1 MRSCIFKWLQA
12 FLEGSPLA
20 FNLHLILPEISR
32 ESGDGFRFTRKRLAK
47 WIDMPRE
54 SLWTQFLLVL
64 LLLILGSPLASSAQQ
79 LCALQVSVRDKE
91 GNPVPE
97 VKIRVGLEGR
107 ELFSATSDTKGVAH
121 FPGIVAGSYEVAA
134 EKTGFFPTSQTL
146 ELIRLESAVELT
158 LSPKAVGSE
167 KVEVRADAP
176 GSEQQSTSSST
187 TLQRDEI
194 KSLPNRPATVAD
206 ALPLVPGVV
215 RSADGQIIIDGGAE
229 HKSAFVVNGTDVT
242 EPATGR
248 FGITIP
254 VDSVESLDVLKT
266 PFLGEYG
273 RFTAGVVSV
282 ETRRGGEKWHF
293 ELNDPFPEFR
303 IRSGHLSGLRNASP
317 RVNFGG
323 PILGNRLY
331 LAEGFEYRVD
341 KNPVR
346 TLDFPH
352 NESRTESVN
361 SFSQLDYIISSKHF
375 LTGTVQVAPQNTDFA
390 NLSYFSPQPVS
401 PRFRASEK
409 LFTLTD
415 HLFFGATL
423 LNSTLSIQRFRA
435 TIGAQG
441 DANMV
446 LTPTGNLGNYFHRE
460 SRQESRVEWLENASR
475 TLANGTG
482 VSDLKFGLSV
492 ARTNNSGQTINHGV
506 EIRDAQG
513 NLLKQIAFSHQGLL
527 DQSDTEVSIYAQDHW
542 MPEAG
547 LAFDFGAR
555 LEHQE
560 ATHTQRIA
568 PRAGMAWTPF
578 RGGSTILRGGF
589 GIYYGRVPLN
599 VFAFSRSPEQI
610 ITTYG
615 PGGVILD
622 GPRLF
627 QNLAESVS
635 GKRFP
640 LVDSGNAASNFAP
653 YSQTWNV
660 EIEQTMAKRLRLRAS
675 YLSNASDGVITLT
688 PRTGQGVDA
697 YVLGGR
703 GRSIYRQVEVTA
715 RVRWLK
721 DQEMVFSYVRSR
733 TRGNLNEYS
742 RYLGDFPSPII
753 PRDLFSQRPEDL
765 PNRVLTWGVFSLPWK
780 LRVYP
785 VVEYRSGSPYAVVD
799 VGRNYVG
806 VPYSDRYRYPNFFS
820 SDARISKDIPFRH
833 KYTLRFSVSGFN
845 LTNHFNP
852 LDVHANLSDPL
863 RGVFFGNHARRFRG
877 DFDVLF

>member
-1 MRSCIFKWLQA
+1 M
-12 FLEGSPLA
+12 
-20 FNLHLILPEISR
+20 
-32 ESGDGFRFTRKRLAK
+32 
-47 WIDMPRE
+47 DMPRE
-54 SLWTQFLLVL
+54 SLWTQFLITVL
-64 LLLILGSPLASSAQQ
+64 LLAMGVPLARPAQQ
-79 LCALQVSVRDKE
+79 PCILRVTVLDNE
-91 GNPVPE
+91 GNPIPE
-97 VKIRVGLEGR
+97 SKLSVQREGR
-107 ELFSATSDTKGVAH
+107 ELFNATSDAQGFARI
-121 FPGIVAGSYEVAA
+121 PGIPSGSYEIVA
-134 EKTGFFPTSQTL
+134 KKKGFFPTSQPI
-146 ELIRLESAVELT
+146 ELISLESAVELT
-158 LSPKAVGSE
+158 LSPKPVKSE

-176 GSEQQSTSSST
+176 GSEQQSASSST

-215 RSADGQIIIDGGAE
+215 RSADGQIIIDGGGE

-248 FGITIP
+248 FGMTVP

-282 ETRRGGEKWHF
+282 ETRRGPEKWHF

-303 IRSGHLSGLRNASP
+303 IRSGHLRGLRNASP
-317 RVNFGG
+317 RMNFGG

-346 TLDFPH
+346 TLYFPY
-352 NESRTESVN
+352 NESKTESFN
-361 SFSQLDYIISSKHF
+361 SFSQFDYIISSKHF

-401 PRFRASEK
+401 PSFRASEK

-415 HLFFGATL
+415 HLALGATL

-435 TIGAQG
+435 TVGAQG

-446 LTPTGNLGNYFHRE
+446 LTPTGDLGNYFHRE
-460 SRQESRVEWLENASR
+460 LRDESRVEWLENAGR
-475 TLANGTG
+475 TLTNGLG
-482 VSDLKFGLSV
+482 ISDLKFGLSA
-492 ARTNNSGQTINHGV
+492 ARTSTFGRTIDHPV

-513 NLLKQIAFSHQGLL
+513 RLLKRIAFSRQGLFEQT
-527 DQSDTEVSIYAQDHW
+527 DMEVSIYAQDHW
-542 MPEAG
+542 MPTPQ
-547 LAFDFGAR
+547 LAFDFGTR
-555 LEHQE
+555 LEYQA

-578 RGGSTILRGGF
+578 RAGSTILRGGF
-589 GIYYGRVPLN
+589 GIYYDRVPLN
-599 VFAFSRSPEQI
+599 VLAFSRSPEQI

-640 LVDSGNAASNFAP
+640 LVDSNNAASNFAP
-653 YSQTWNV
+653 YSKTWNLEV
-660 EIEQTMAKRLRLRAS
+660 EQAVAKTLRLRAS
-675 YLSNASDGVITLT
+675 YLSNVSDGVITLT
-688 PRTGQGVDA
+688 PRNGQRVDA

-703 GRSIYRQVEVTA
+703 GRSIYRQMEITA
-715 RVRWLK
+715 KVRWLK
-721 DQEMVFSYVRSR
+721 DQEIVFSYVRSR
-733 TRGNLNEYS
+733 TRGNLNEFS

-765 PNRVLTWGVFSLPWK
+765 PNRFLTWGVFSLPWK

-785 VVEYRSGSPYAVVD
+785 IVEYRTGSPYTVVD
-799 VGRNYVG
+799 AGRNYVG

-820 SDARISKDIPFRH
+820 ADTRISKDIPFRH

-863 RGVFFGNHARRFRG
+863 NGVFFGNYARRFRG

>member
-1 MRSCIFKWLQA
+1 MDRDAHKSSW
-12 FLEGSPLA
+12 
-20 FNLHLILPEISR
+20 R
-32 ESGDGFRFTRKRLAK
+32 R
-47 WIDMPRE
+47 
-54 SLWTQFLLVL
+54 L
-64 LLLILGSPLASSAQQ
+64 LLPLLLFLIGLPLASSAQQ
-79 LCALQVSVRDKE
+79 PCTL
-91 GNPVPE
+91 
-97 VKIRVGLEGR
+97 RVTVL
-107 ELFSATSDTKGVAH
+107 DTKGNPIPEARISVRLEGHELFRTTSDAQGLVH
-121 FPGIVAGSYEVAA
+121 ISGITSGRYDLVA
-134 EKTGFFPTSQTL
+134 EKTGFFSSSQPIN
-146 ELIRLESAVELT
+146 LIGAESAVELT
-158 LSPKAVGSE
+158 LSPRRVSSD

-176 GSEQQSTSSST
+176 GSERQSASSST

-215 RSADGQIIIDGGAE
+215 RSADGEITIDGGGE

-248 FGITIP
+248 FGITVP

-266 PFLGEYG
+266 PFLAEYG

-282 ETRRGGEKWHF
+282 ETRRGPEKWHF
-293 ELNDPFPEFR
+293 ELNDPLPEFR
-303 IRSGHLSGLRNASP
+303 IRSGHLSGLRDASP

-323 PILGNRLY
+323 PILRNRLY
-331 LAEGFEYRVD
+331 FAEGFEYRVD
-341 KNPVR
+341 KVPVR
-346 TLDFPH
+346 TLYFPH
-352 NESRTESVN
+352 NESKTESVN
-361 SFSQLDYIISSKHF
+361 SFSQLDYIISAKHF

-401 PRFRASEK
+401 PSFRASEK

-415 HLFFGATL
+415 HLALGAAL
-423 LNSTLSIQRFRA
+423 LNTTLSIQRFRA
-435 TIGAQG
+435 TVGAQG

-446 LTPTGNLGNYFHRE
+446 LSPTGNLGNYFHRE
-460 SRQESRVEWLENASR
+460 SRQESRVEWLENAARPLTNS
-475 TLANGTG
+475 TG

-492 ARTNNSGQTINHGV
+492 ARTSSFGRTIDRPV

-513 NLLKQIAFSHQGLL
+513 HLLKQIGFSGPGLF
-527 DQSDTEVSIYAQDHW
+527 DQTDMEVSLYAQDHW
-542 MPEAG
+542 MPMPR
-547 LAFDFGAR
+547 LAIDFGTR
-555 LEHQE
+555 LEYQA

-578 RGGSTILRGGF
+578 HRGTTVLRGGF
-589 GIYYGRVPLN
+589 GIYYDHVPLN
-599 VFAFSRSPEQI
+599 VFAFSRNPEQI

-615 PGGVILD
+615 PGGVIVD

-627 QNLAESVS
+627 QNLAESVPP
-635 GKRFP
+635 KRFP
-640 LVDSGNAASNFAP
+640 LIDSNNAASNFAP
-653 YSQTWNV
+653 YSKTWNV
-660 EIEQTMAKRLRLRAS
+660 EVEQTVARRLRLRAS
-675 YLSNASDGVITLT
+675 YLSSVSDGVITLT

-697 YVLGGR
+697 YALGGR
-703 GRSIYRQVEVTA
+703 GKSIYRQVEVTA

-721 DQEMVFSYVRSR
+721 DQEIVFSYVRSR
-733 TRGNLNEYS
+733 THGNLNEFS
-742 RYLGDFPSPII
+742 RYLGNFPSPII

-765 PNRVLTWGVFSLPWK
+765 PNRFLAWGSFSLPWR

-785 VVEYRSGSPYAVVD
+785 IVEYRTGSPYAVVD
-799 VGRNYVG
+799 AARNYVG

-820 SDARISKDIPFRH
+820 ADARISKDIPFRH

-863 RGVFFGNHARRFRG
+863 NGVFFGNYVRRFRG

>member
-1 MRSCIFKWLQA
+1 
-12 FLEGSPLA
+12 
-20 FNLHLILPEISR
+20 
-32 ESGDGFRFTRKRLAK
+32 
-47 WIDMPRE
+47 MPRE
-54 SLWTQFLLVL
+54 SLWTRLFLPL
-64 LLLILGSPLASSAQQ
+64 LLLVMGFPLASSAQQ
-79 LCALQVSVRDKE
+79 LCTLQVTVLDNERNPIPEAKISVW
-91 GNPVPE
+91 
-97 VKIRVGLEGR
+97 LEGR
-107 ELFSATSDTKGVAH
+107 ELFSATSDTKGLAH
-121 FPGIVAGSYEVAA
+121 IPGITSGSYEVVA
-134 EKTGFFPTSQTL
+134 EKAAFSPASLPIDLTT
-146 ELIRLESAVELT
+146 LESAVELT
-158 LSPKAVGSE
+158 LSPKFVGFE
-167 KVEVRADAP
+167 KIEVRADAP
-176 GSEQQSTSSST
+176 GSEKQSASSST

-215 RSADGQIIIDGGAE
+215 RSADGQIIIDGGGE
-229 HKSAFVVNGTDVT
+229 HKSAFVVNGMDVT

-248 FGITIP
+248 FGITVP

-266 PFLGEYG
+266 PFLAEYG

-282 ETRRGGEKWHF
+282 ETRRGTGKWHF

-303 IRSGHLSGLRNASP
+303 IRSGRLRGLRNASP

-331 LAEGFEYRVD
+331 FAEGFEYRVD

-346 TLDFPH
+346 TLFFPY
-352 NESRTESVN
+352 NESKTESVN

-375 LTGTVQVAPQNTDFA
+375 LTGTIQVAPQNTDFA

-401 PRFRASEK
+401 PSFRASEK
-409 LFTLTD
+409 LFALTD
-415 HLFFGATL
+415 HLALGVTL

-435 TIGAQG
+435 TVGARG

-446 LTPTGNLGNYFHRE
+446 LTPVGDLGNYFHRE

-475 TLANGTG
+475 TLTNGTG

-492 ARTNNSGQTINHGV
+492 ASTRSFGQTVEHPV

-513 NLLKQIAFSHQGLL
+513 RLLKHILFSGPGLF
-527 DQSDTEVSIYAQDHW
+527 DQTDTEISIYAQDHW
-542 MPEAG
+542 MLTPR
-547 LAFDFGAR
+547 LAFDFGTR
-555 LEHQE
+555 LEYQA
-560 ATHTQRIA
+560 ATHTQGIA
-568 PRAGMAWTPF
+568 PRAGVAWTPF
-578 RGGSTILRGGF
+578 RGGSTVLRGGF
-589 GIYYGRVPLN
+589 GIYYDRVPLN

-615 PGGVILD
+615 PGGVIVD
-622 GPRLF
+622 GPRPF
-627 QNLAESVS
+627 QNLAESVPQ
-635 GKRFP
+635 KRFP
-640 LVDSGNAASNFAP
+640 LIDSNTAAANFAP
-653 YSQTWNV
+653 YSKTWDV
-660 EIEQTMAKRLRLRAS
+660 EIEQTVARRLRLRAS
-675 YLSNASDGVITLT
+675 YLSSVSDGVITLT

-697 YVLGGR
+697 YALGGR
-703 GRSIYRQVEVTA
+703 GKSIYRQVEVTA

-721 DQEMVFSYVRSR
+721 EQEMVFSYVRSR
-733 TRGNLNEYS
+733 TRGNLNEFS

-753 PRDLFSQRPEDL
+753 LQDLFSQRPEDI
-765 PNRVLTWGVFSLPWK
+765 PNRLLAWGVFSLPWK

-785 VVEYRSGSPYAVVD
+785 IVEYRTGSPYAVVD
-799 VGRNYVG
+799 EARNYVG
-806 VPYSDRYRYPNFFS
+806 VPYSERYRYPNFFS
-820 SDARISKDIPFRH
+820 ADARVSKDIPFRH

-863 RGVFFGNHARRFRG
+863 SGVFFGNYVRRFRG

>member
-1 MRSCIFKWLQA
+1 MEQDLRS
-12 FLEGSPLA
+12 
-20 FNLHLILPEISR
+20 
-32 ESGDGFRFTRKRLAK
+32 RLAK

-54 SLWTQFLLVL
+54 SLWSQFLITILFLAMGLPLV
-64 LLLILGSPLASSAQQ
+64 SSAQQ
-79 LCALQVSVRDKE
+79 PCILRLTVLDNEGTPIPESKLSVQR
-91 GNPVPE
+91 
-97 VKIRVGLEGR
+97 EGR
-107 ELFSATSDTKGVAH
+107 ELFNATSDAQGLASIL
-121 FPGIVAGSYEVAA
+121 GIPSGSYEIVV
-134 EKTGFFPTSQTL
+134 EKTGFFPASQPIK
-146 ELIRLESAVELT
+146 LIGLESAIQLT
-158 LSPKAVGSE
+158 LSPKPAGSE

-176 GSEQQSTSSST
+176 GSEQHSASSST
-187 TLQRDEI
+187 ILQHDEI

-215 RSADGQIIIDGGAE
+215 RSADGQIIIDGGGE

-248 FGITIP
+248 FGMTVP

-282 ETRRGGEKWHF
+282 ETRRGADKWRF

-346 TLDFPH
+346 TLYFPY
-352 NESRTESVN
+352 NESKTESFN
-361 SFSQLDYIISSKHF
+361 SFSQLDYVISSKHF

-401 PRFRASEK
+401 PSFRASEM

-415 HLFFGATL
+415 HFAFGATL
-423 LNSTLSIQRFRA
+423 LNSTLSIQRFRTA
-435 TIGAQG
+435 VGAQG
-441 DANMV
+441 NANMV
-446 LTPTGNLGNYFHRE
+446 LTPTGDLGNYFRRE
-460 SRQESRVEWLENASR
+460 SRNESRVEWLENAGR
-475 TLANGTG
+475 TLTNGLG
-482 VSDLKFGLSV
+482 VSDLKFGLSA
-492 ARTNNSGQTINHGV
+492 ARTGSFGRTIERPV

-513 NLLKQIAFSHQGLL
+513 RLLKRIAFSGQGLF
-527 DQSDTEVSIYAQDHW
+527 DQSDTEVSIYAQNHW
-542 MPEAG
+542 MPTPG
-547 LAFDFGAR
+547 LAFDLGAR
-555 LEHQE
+555 LEYQA

-568 PRAGMAWTPF
+568 PRAGIAWTPF
-578 RGGSTILRGGF
+578 RSGSTILRGGF
-589 GIYYGRVPLN
+589 GIYYDRVPLN

-627 QNLAESVS
+627 RNLVESVS

-640 LVDSGNAASNFAP
+640 LVDSNNAASNFAP
-653 YSQTWNV
+653 YGKTWDV
-660 EIEQTMAKRLRLRAS
+660 EVEQTVARRLRLRAS
-675 YLSNASDGVITLT
+675 YLSNVSDGVITLT
-688 PRTGQGVDA
+688 PRNGQVDA
-697 YVLGGR
+697 YVLGAR
-703 GRSIYRQVEVTA
+703 GRSIYHQVEVTA
-715 RVRWLK
+715 KVRWLK

-733 TRGNLNEYS
+733 TRGNLNEFS

-765 PNRVLTWGVFSLPWK
+765 PNRFLTWGVFSLPWK

-785 VVEYRSGSPYAVVD
+785 IVEYRTGSPYAVVD
-799 VGRNYVG
+799 AGRNYVG
-806 VPYSDRYRYPNFFS
+806 VPYRDRYRYPNFFS
-820 SDARISKDIPFRH
+820 ADARISKDIPFRH

-863 RGVFFGNHARRFRG
+863 NGVFFGNYVRRFRG

>member
-1 MRSCIFKWLQA
+1 M
-12 FLEGSPLA
+12 
-20 FNLHLILPEISR
+20 
-32 ESGDGFRFTRKRLAK
+32 
-47 WIDMPRE
+47 DMPRE
-54 SLWTQFLLVL
+54 SLWNQFLMAIL
-64 LLLILGSPLASSAQQ
+64 LLVMGFPLASSAQQ
-79 LCALQVSVRDKE
+79 LCTLQVSVLDKE

-97 VKIRVGLEGR
+97 VKISFRLEGR
-107 ELFSATSDTKGVAH
+107 ELFSATSDTKGVAQ
-121 FPGIVAGSYEVAA
+121 FPGITSGSYEVAV
-134 EKTGFFPTSQTL
+134 EKTGFFPASQAI
-146 ELIRLESAVELT
+146 ELISLESAVEFT
-158 LSPKAVGSE
+158 LSPNPAGSD

-187 TLQRDEI
+187 TLRRDEI

-215 RSADGQIIIDGGAE
+215 RSADGQIIIDGEGE

-248 FGITIP
+248 FGMTVP

-346 TLDFPH
+346 TLYFPH
-352 NESRTESVN
+352 NESKTESFN

-375 LTGTVQVAPQNTDFA
+375 LTGTVQAAPQNTDFA
-390 NLSYFSPQPVS
+390 NLGYFNPQPVS
-401 PRFRASEK
+401 PTFRASEK

-415 HLFFGATL
+415 HLALGATL
-423 LNSTLSIQRFRA
+423 VNSTLSIQRFRA
-435 TIGAQG
+435 AVGAQG

-446 LTPTGNLGNYFHRE
+446 LTPTGELGNYFHRE
-460 SRQESRVEWLENASR
+460 SRQESRVEWLENAGKAL
-475 TLANGTG
+475 TNGIG

-492 ARTNNSGQTINHGV
+492 AHTNNSGQTINHPV

-513 NLLKQIAFSHQGLL
+513 NLLRQIAFSRQGPF
-527 DQSDTEVSIYAQDHW
+527 DQSDTEVSIYAQNHW
-542 MPEAG
+542 MPTPG

-555 LEHQE
+555 LEHQA

-578 RGGSTILRGGF
+578 RGGATILRGGF
-589 GIYYGRVPLN
+589 GIYYDRVPLN
-599 VFAFSRSPEQI
+599 IFAFSRSPEQI

-615 PGGVILD
+615 PGAVILD

-627 QNLAESVS
+627 QNLAETVS

-640 LVDSGNAASNFAP
+640 LVDSNNAASNFAP
-653 YSQTWNV
+653 YSKTWNLEV
-660 EIEQTMAKRLRLRAS
+660 EQTVAKRLRLRAS
-675 YLSNASDGVITLT
+675 YLGNVSDGVITLT
-688 PRTGQGVDA
+688 PRNGQGVDA

-703 GRSIYRQVEVTA
+703 GRSNYRQVEVTA
-715 RVRWLK
+715 KVRWLK

-733 TRGNLNEYS
+733 TRGNLNEFS
-742 RYLGDFPSPII
+742 WYLGDFPSPII

-765 PNRVLTWGVFSLPWK
+765 PNRFLTWGVFSLPWK

-785 VVEYRSGSPYAVVD
+785 IVEYRTGLPYAVVD
-799 VGRNYVG
+799 AGRNYVG
-806 VPYSDRYRYPNFFS
+806 VPYSDRYRYPNFLS
-820 SDARISKDIPFRH
+820 TDARISRDIPFRH

-863 RGVFFGNHARRFRG
+863 NGVFFGNYARRFRG

>member
-1 MRSCIFKWLQA
+1 MR
-12 FLEGSPLA
+12 
-20 FNLHLILPEISR
+20 
-32 ESGDGFRFTRKRLAK
+32 
-47 WIDMPRE
+47 RE

-64 LLLILGSPLASSAQQ
+64 LLLVMGSPLSRSAQQ
-79 LCALQVSVRDKE
+79 LCTLQVNILDKE

-97 VKIRVGLEGR
+97 VKISVRLEGR
-107 ELFSATSDTKGVAH
+107 ELFSATSDTKGVAR
-121 FPGIVAGSYEVAA
+121 FPGIASGSYEVAA
-134 EKTGFFPTSQTL
+134 EKTGFFPASQPI

-158 LSPKAVGSE
+158 LSPKPVGSE
-167 KVEVRADAP
+167 KVEVRANAP
-176 GSEQQSTSSST
+176 GSEQQSASSST
-187 TLQRDEI
+187 TLQHDEI
-194 KSLPNRPATVAD
+194 TSLPNRPATVAD
-206 ALPLVPGVV
+206 VLPLVPGVV
-215 RSADGQIIIDGGAE
+215 RSADGQIIIDGGGE

-248 FGITIP
+248 FGITVP
-254 VDSVESLDVLKT
+254 VDSVESLNVLKT

-282 ETRRGGEKWHF
+282 ETRRGGETWHF

-323 PILGNRLY
+323 PILANRLY

-346 TLDFPH
+346 TLYFPH
-352 NESRTESVN
+352 NESKTESVN
-361 SFSQLDYIISSKHF
+361 SFSQLDYILSSKHF

-401 PRFRASEK
+401 PSFRASEK

-441 DANMV
+441 DHNMV
-446 LTPTGNLGNYFHRE
+446 LTPTGDLGNYFHRE
-460 SRQESRVEWLENASR
+460 SRQESRVEWLENAGK
-475 TLANGTG
+475 TLTNGIG
-482 VSDLKFGLSV
+482 VSDLKVGLSV
-492 ARTNNSGQTINHGV
+492 ARTSNSGQTIDHAV
-506 EIRDAQG
+506 EVRDAQG
-513 NLLKQIAFSHQGLL
+513 SLLRQIAFSRQGPF
-527 DQSDTEVSIYAQDHW
+527 DQSDMEVSIYAQDHW
-542 MPEAG
+542 MPTSG

-555 LEHQE
+555 LERQA

-568 PRAGMAWTPF
+568 PRAGVAWTPF
-578 RGGSTILRGGF
+578 RGSSTILRGGF
-589 GIYYGRVPLN
+589 GIYYDRVPLN
-599 VFAFSRSPEQI
+599 VFAFSRSPEQV

-622 GPRLF
+622 GPRLY

-635 GKRFP
+635 GERFP

-653 YSQTWNV
+653 YSKTWNV
-660 EIEQTMAKRLRLRAS
+660 EVEQTVAKRLRLRAS
-675 YLSNASDGVITLT
+675 YLSNVSDGIITLT
-688 PRTGQGVDA
+688 PRTGPGVDA

-715 RVRWLK
+715 SVRWLK

-733 TRGNLNEYS
+733 THGNLNEFS
-742 RYLGDFPSPII
+742 RYVGDFPSPII
-753 PRDLFSQRPEDL
+753 PRDVFSQRPEDL
-765 PNRVLTWGVFSLPWK
+765 PNRFLTWGVFSLPWK

-785 VVEYRSGSPYAVVD
+785 ILEYRTGSPYATVD
-799 VGRNYVG
+799 AARNYVG

-820 SDARISKDIPFRH
+820 ADARISKDIPFRR

-845 LTNHFNP
+845 LTNHFNA

-863 RGVFFGNHARRFRG
+863 HGVFFGNYARRFRG

>member
-1 MRSCIFKWLQA
+1 MRPCVFKWLET
-12 FLEGSPLA
+12 FFEGRPLA
-20 FNLHLILPEISR
+20 FNLHLVLPEMSC
-32 ESGDGFRFTRKRLAK
+32 ESHDGAKFTTQASEWINVRRK
-47 WIDMPRE
+47 I
-54 SLWTQFLLVL
+54 LWTQCLLAL
-64 LLLILGSPLASSAQQ
+64 LLLVMGFPLARSAQK
-79 LCALQVSVRDKE
+79 LCTLQVNILDKE

-97 VKIRVGLEGR
+97 VKISVRLEGR
-107 ELFSATSDTKGVAH
+107 ELFSATSDAKGMAH
-121 FPGIVAGSYEVAA
+121 FPGIAFGSYEVAA
-134 EKTGFFPTSQTL
+134 EKTGFFPTSQPI
-146 ELIRLESAVELT
+146 ELTRLESAVELT
-158 LSPKAVGSE
+158 LSPKPVGSE

-176 GSEQQSTSSST
+176 GSEQRSASSST

-215 RSADGQIIIDGGAE
+215 RSADGQIVIDGGGE
-229 HKSAFVVNGTDVT
+229 HKSAFVVNGMDVT

-248 FGITIP
+248 FGITVP
-254 VDSVESLDVLKT
+254 VDSVESLNVLKT

-303 IRSGHLSGLRNASP
+303 IRSGRLSGLRNASP
-317 RVNFGG
+317 RVNFGS
-323 PILGNRLY
+323 PILGSRLY
-331 LAEGFEYRVD
+331 LAEGLEYRVD
-341 KNPVR
+341 KTPVR
-346 TLDFPH
+346 TLYFPH
-352 NESRTESVN
+352 NESKTESVN

-390 NLSYFSPQPVS
+390 NLSYFGPQPVS
-401 PRFRASEK
+401 PSFRASEK

-423 LNSTLSIQRFRA
+423 VNSTLSIQRFRV

-446 LTPTGNLGNYFHRE
+446 LTPSGDLGNYFHRE
-460 SRQESRVEWLENASR
+460 SRQDSRVEWLENVGK
-475 TLANGTG
+475 TLTNGMG
-482 VSDLKFGLSV
+482 VNDLKFGLSV
-492 ARTNNSGQTINHGV
+492 ACTSNSGQTIDHSV

-513 NLLKQIAFSHQGLL
+513 NLLRQIAFSRQGLL
-527 DQSDTEVSIYAQDHW
+527 DQSDTEISIYAQDHW
-542 MPEAG
+542 MPASG

-555 LEHQE
+555 LERQA

-568 PRAGMAWTPF
+568 PRAGIAWTPF

-589 GIYYGRVPLN
+589 GIYYDRVPLN

-615 PGGVILD
+615 AGGVILD

-627 QNLAESVS
+627 QNLAESMS

-640 LVDSGNAASNFAP
+640 LVDSANAASNFSP
-653 YSQTWNV
+653 YSKTWNV
-660 EIEQTMAKRLRLRAS
+660 EVEQTVAKRLRLRAG
-675 YLSNASDGVITLT
+675 YLSNVSDGIITLT
-688 PRTGQGVDA
+688 PRAGQRVDA

-703 GRSIYRQVEVTA
+703 GRSMYRQVEVTA
-715 RVRWLK
+715 SVKWLK

-733 TRGNLNEYS
+733 TRGNLNEFS

-753 PRDLFSQRPEDL
+753 PRDVFSQRPEDL
-765 PNRVLTWGVFSLPWK
+765 PNRFLTRGVFSLPWK

-785 VVEYRSGSPYAVVD
+785 VLEYRTGSPYAIVD
-799 VGRNYVG
+799 TARNYVG

-820 SDARISKDIPFRH
+820 ADARISKDIPFHR

-863 RGVFFGNHARRFRG
+863 HGVFFGNYARRFRG

>member
-1 MRSCIFKWLQA
+1 MDPDLRNK
-12 FLEGSPLA
+12 
-20 FNLHLILPEISR
+20 
-32 ESGDGFRFTRKRLAK
+32 LAK
-47 WIDMPRE
+47 WMNMPRE
-54 SLWTQFLLVL
+54 SLSNRFLIAIL
-64 LLLILGSPLASSAQQ
+64 LLAMGVPLASSAQQ
-79 LCALQVSVRDKE
+79 PCTLRVTVLDNE
-91 GNPVPE
+91 GNAIPKSKLSVQ
-97 VKIRVGLEGR
+97 REGR
-107 ELFSATSDTKGVAH
+107 ELFSASSDAQGLARIA
-121 FPGIVAGSYEVAA
+121 GIPSGSYEIVV
-134 EKTGFFPTSQTL
+134 EKTGFFPASQPI
-146 ELIRLESAVELT
+146 ELSSLESAVEFTLT
-158 LSPKAVGSE
+158 PKPAGSE

-176 GSEQQSTSSST
+176 DSEQQSTSSSA
-187 TLQRDEI
+187 TLQREEI

-215 RSADGQIIIDGGAE
+215 RSADGQIIIDGGGE

-248 FGITIP
+248 FGMTVP
-254 VDSVESLDVLKT
+254 VDSVESVDVLKT

-282 ETRRGGEKWHF
+282 ETRRGGDKWHF

-323 PILGNRLY
+323 PILGRRLY

-346 TLDFPH
+346 TLYFPY
-352 NESRTESVN
+352 NESKTESFN

-390 NLSYFSPQPVS
+390 NLGYFRPQPVAPS
-401 PRFRASEK
+401 FRASEK
-409 LFTLTD
+409 LFALTD
-415 HLFFGATL
+415 HVAVGATL

-435 TIGAQG
+435 TVGAQG
-441 DANMV
+441 DATMV
-446 LTPTGNLGNYFHRE
+446 LTPTGDLGNYFRRE
-460 SRQESRVEWLENASR
+460 SRDESRVEWLENAGR
-475 TLANGTG
+475 TLTNGLG

-492 ARTNNSGQTINHGV
+492 ARTGTSGRTIERPV

-513 NLLKQIAFSHQGLL
+513 HLLKRIAFTGQGLF
-527 DQSDTEVSIYAQDHW
+527 DQCDTEISIYAQNHW
-542 MPEAG
+542 MPKPG
-547 LAFDFGAR
+547 LAFDLGTR
-555 LEHQE
+555 LERQA

-578 RGGSTILRGGF
+578 RGGSTIVRGGF
-589 GIYYGRVPLN
+589 GIYYDRVPLN
-599 VFAFSRSPEQI
+599 VFAFSRGPQQI

-615 PGGVILD
+615 PGGAIVD

-627 QNLAESVS
+627 QNLAETVS

-640 LVDSGNAASNFAP
+640 LVDSNNAASNFAP
-653 YSQTWNV
+653 YSKTWNV
-660 EIEQTMAKRLRLRAS
+660 EVEQIVARGLRLRAS
-675 YLSNASDGVITLT
+675 YLSNMSDGTITLT
-688 PRTGQGVDA
+688 PRNGQGVDA

-715 RVRWLK
+715 KVRWLK

-733 TRGNLNEYS
+733 TRGNLNEFS
-742 RYLGDFPSPII
+742 RYLGDFPWPII
-753 PRDLFSQRPEDL
+753 PQDLFSQRPEDL
-765 PNRVLTWGVFSLPWK
+765 PNRFLTWGVFSLPWK

-785 VVEYRSGSPYAVVD
+785 IVEYRTGSPYAVVD
-799 VGRNYVG
+799 AGRNYVG

-820 SDARISKDIPFRH
+820 GDARVSKDIPFRH

-845 LTNHFNP
+845 LTNHFNA

-863 RGVFFGNHARRFRG
+863 SGVFFGNYARRFRG

>member
-1 MRSCIFKWLQA
+1 MDQDFGYR
-12 FLEGSPLA
+12 P
-20 FNLHLILPEISR
+20 
-32 ESGDGFRFTRKRLAK
+32 AK
-47 WIDMPRE
+47 WIDMHRE
-54 SLWTQFLLVL
+54 SFWSQFLIAIL
-64 LLLILGSPLASSAQQ
+64 LLAMGLPLASSAQQ
-79 LCALQVSVRDKE
+79 PCTLRVTVLDNL
-91 GNPVPE
+91 GNPIPE
-97 VKIRVGLEGR
+97 SKLSVQREGR
-107 ELFSATSDTKGVAH
+107 ELFNAISDEQG
-121 FPGIVAGSYEVAA
+121 FSCIPGIPSGSYEIVV
-134 EKTGFFPTSQTL
+134 EKAGFFPASQPV
-146 ELIRLESAVELT
+146 ELSGLASAVEFT
-158 LSPKAVGSE
+158 LSPKPAGSE
-167 KVEVRADAP
+167 RVEVRADAP
-176 GSEQQSTSSST
+176 GSEQQRASSST

-215 RSADGQIIIDGGAE
+215 RSADGQIIIDGGGE

-248 FGITIP
+248 FGMTVP

-282 ETRRGGEKWHF
+282 ETRRGGDKWHF

-323 PILGNRLY
+323 PILSRRLY

-346 TLDFPH
+346 TLYFPY
-352 NESRTESVN
+352 NESRTESFN
-361 SFSQLDYIISSKHF
+361 SFSQFDYMISSKHF
-375 LTGTVQVAPQNTDFA
+375 LTATVQVAPQNTDFA
-390 NLSYFSPQPVS
+390 DLSYFSPQPVS
-401 PRFRASEK
+401 PSFRASEK

-415 HLFFGATL
+415 HLAFGAML
-423 LNSTLSIQRFRA
+423 LNSTLSVQRFRA
-435 TIGAQG
+435 AIGAQG
-441 DANMV
+441 NANMV
-446 LTPTGNLGNYFHRE
+446 LTPTGDLGNYFRRE
-460 SRQESRVEWLENASR
+460 SRDESRVEWLENAGR
-475 TLANGTG
+475 TLTNGLG
-482 VSDLKFGLSV
+482 VSDLKVGLSA
-492 ARTNNSGQTINHGV
+492 ARTGSSGRTVERPV

-513 NLLKQIAFSHQGLL
+513 RLLKHVAFSGQGFF
-527 DQSDTEVSIYAQDHW
+527 DQSDTEVSIYAQNHW
-542 MPEAG
+542 MPTPG

-555 LEHQE
+555 LEHQS
-560 ATHTQRIA
+560 ATHTQRVA
-568 PRAGMAWTPF
+568 PRAGVAWTPF
-578 RGGSTILRGGF
+578 RGGSTIVRGGF
-589 GIYYGRVPLN
+589 GIYYDRVPLN

-640 LVDSGNAASNFAP
+640 LVDSNNAASNFAP
-653 YSQTWNV
+653 YSKTWDV
-660 EIEQTMAKRLRLRAS
+660 EVETTVARKLRLRAS
-675 YLSNASDGVITLT
+675 YLSNVSDGVITLT
-688 PRTGQGVDA
+688 PGNRQGVDA

-715 RVRWLK
+715 KLRWGK
-721 DQEMVFSYVRSR
+721 GQEMLFSYVRSR
-733 TRGNLNEYS
+733 TRGNLNEFS

-753 PRDLFSQRPEDL
+753 PHDLFSQRPEDL
-765 PNRVLTWGVFSLPWK
+765 PNRFLTWGVFSLPWK

-785 VVEYRSGSPYAVVD
+785 IAEYRTGSPYAVVD
-799 VGRNYVG
+799 AGRDYVG

-820 SDARISKDIPFRH
+820 ADARISKDIPFRH
-833 KYTLRFSVSGFN
+833 KYSLRFSVSGFN

-852 LDVHANLSDPL
+852 LEVHANLSDPL
-863 RGVFFGNHARRFRG
+863 RGVFFGNYARRFRG

>member
-1 MRSCIFKWLQA
+1 
-12 FLEGSPLA
+12 
-20 FNLHLILPEISR
+20 
-32 ESGDGFRFTRKRLAK
+32 
-47 WIDMPRE
+47 
-54 SLWTQFLLVL
+54 
-64 LLLILGSPLASSAQQ
+64 
-79 LCALQVSVRDKE
+79 
-91 GNPVPE
+91 
-97 VKIRVGLEGR
+97 
-107 ELFSATSDTKGVAH
+107 
-121 FPGIVAGSYEVAA
+121 
-134 EKTGFFPTSQTL
+134 
-146 ELIRLESAVELT
+146 
-158 LSPKAVGSE
+158 
-167 KVEVRADAP
+167 
-176 GSEQQSTSSST
+176 
-187 TLQRDEI
+187 
-194 KSLPNRPATVAD
+194 LPNRPATVAD

-215 RSADGQIIIDGGAE
+215 RSADGQIIIDGGGE

-248 FGITIP
+248 FGMTVP
-254 VDSVESLDVLKT
+254 VDSVESLGVLKT

-282 ETRRGGEKWHF
+282 ETRRGADKWHF

-303 IRSGHLSGLRNASP
+303 IRSGHLRGLRNASP

-323 PILGNRLY
+323 PILGNRVY
-331 LAEGFEYRVD
+331 FAEGFEYRVD

-346 TLDFPH
+346 TLYFPD
-352 NESRTESVN
+352 NESKTESFN

-375 LTGTVQVAPQNTDFA
+375 LTGTVQIAPQNTDFA

-401 PRFRASEK
+401 PSFRASEK

-415 HLFFGATL
+415 HFALGATL

-435 TIGAQG
+435 TVGAQG
-441 DANMV
+441 EGNMV
-446 LTPTGNLGNYFHRE
+446 LTPAGDLGNYFQRE
-460 SRQESRVEWLENASR
+460 SRHETRIEWLESASR
-475 TLANGTG
+475 TLSNGVG

-492 ARTNNSGQTINHGV
+492 AGTSNFGHTVDHPV

-513 NLLKQIAFSHQGLL
+513 HLLKYIAFSRQGLF
-527 DQSDTEVSIYAQDHW
+527 DQTDTEVSIYAQDHW
-542 MPEAG
+542 MPTSG
-547 LAFDFGAR
+547 LAFDLGAR
-555 LEHQE
+555 IEHQA

-568 PRAGMAWTPF
+568 PRAGVAWTPF

-589 GIYYGRVPLN
+589 GIYYDRVPLN
-599 VFAFSRSPEQI
+599 VFGFSRSPEQI

-640 LVDSGNAASNFAP
+640 LVDSNNAASNFAP
-653 YSQTWNV
+653 YSKTWNV
-660 EIEQTMAKRLRLRAS
+660 EVEQTVARKLRLRAS
-675 YLSNASDGVITLT
+675 YLSNVSDGVITLT
-688 PRTGQGVDA
+688 PRTSQGVHA

-703 GRSIYRQVEVTA
+703 GESIYRQVEVTA

-721 DQEMVFSYVRSR
+721 DQEMVFSYVRST
-733 TRGNLNEYS
+733 TRGNLNEFS

-753 PRDLFSQRPEDL
+753 PRDLFSRRPEDL
-765 PNRVLTWGVFSLPWK
+765 PNRFLTWGVFSLPWK

-785 VVEYRSGSPYAVVD
+785 LVEYRTGSPYAVVD
-799 VGRNYVG
+799 AARNYVG

-820 SDARISKDIPFRH
+820 ADARISKDIPFRH
-833 KYTLRFSVSGFN
+833 KYALRFSVSGFN

-863 RGVFFGNHARRFRG
+863 YGVFFGNYTRRFRG

>member
-1 MRSCIFKWLQA
+1 MR
-12 FLEGSPLA
+12 
-20 FNLHLILPEISR
+20 
-32 ESGDGFRFTRKRLAK
+32 
-47 WIDMPRE
+47 RE
-54 SLWTQFLLVL
+54 SLWSQSLLTL
-64 LLLILGSPLASSAQQ
+64 LLLVMGLPFASLAQQ
-79 LCALQVSVRDKE
+79 SCTLQVNVLDNE
-91 GNPVPE
+91 GNPISE
-97 VKIRVGLEGR
+97 VRVTVRLAGR

-121 FPGIVAGSYEVAA
+121 LPGITAGSYEVVA
-134 EKTGFFPTSQTL
+134 EKTAFFPSRQP
-146 ELIRLESAVELT
+146 IDVIDIESVLELT
-158 LSPKAVGSE
+158 LSPKRAGSE

-176 GSEQQSTSSST
+176 GSEPRGTSSST
-187 TLQRDEI
+187 TLQRDEM

-215 RSADGQIIIDGGAE
+215 RSADGQIIIDGGGE
-229 HKSAFVVNGTDVT
+229 HKSAFVVNGTDMT

-248 FGITIP
+248 FGITVP

-266 PFLGEYG
+266 PFLAEYG
-273 RFTAGVVSV
+273 RFTAGVISV
-282 ETRRGGEKWHF
+282 ETRRGADKWHF

-303 IRSGHLSGLRNASP
+303 IRSGHLRGLRNASP

-323 PILGNRLY
+323 PILGSRLY

-341 KNPVR
+341 KNPAR
-346 TLDFPH
+346 TLYFPY
-352 NESRTESVN
+352 NESKTESVN
-361 SFSQLDYIISSKHF
+361 SFSQVDYIISSRHF
-375 LTGTVQVAPQNTDFA
+375 LTGTVQIAPQYTNFA

-401 PRFRASEK
+401 PSFRVSEK
-409 LFTLTD
+409 LFTLAD
-415 HLFFGATL
+415 HLALGATL
-423 LNSTLSIQRFRA
+423 LNNTLSVQRFRA
-435 TIGAQG
+435 TVGAQG
-441 DANMV
+441 DANMM
-446 LTPTGNLGNYFHRE
+446 LTPAGDLGNYFHRE
-460 SRQESRVEWLENASR
+460 SRDESRIEWLENAGR
-475 TLANGTG
+475 TLSNGIG
-482 VSDLKFGLSV
+482 VSDLKFGLSL
-492 ARTNNSGQTINHGV
+492 ARTSNSGQTTDYPV

-513 NLLKQIAFSHQGLL
+513 RLFKRIAFSRQGLF
-527 DQSDTEVSIYAQDHW
+527 DRHDVEASIYVQDHW
-542 MPEAG
+542 MPTPQ
-547 LAFDFGAR
+547 LAFDFGTR
-555 LEHQE
+555 LEYQA

-578 RGGSTILRGGF
+578 RSGSTVLRGGF
-589 GIYYGRVPLN
+589 GIYYDRVPLN

-640 LVDSGNAASNFAP
+640 LVDSNNAASNFAP
-653 YSQTWNV
+653 YSKTWNIEV
-660 EIEQTMAKRLRLRAS
+660 EQTVARKLRLRAS
-675 YLSNASDGVITLT
+675 YLSNVSDGVITLT

-703 GRSIYRQVEVTA
+703 GKSIYRQVEVTA

-733 TRGNLNEYS
+733 TRGNLNEFS

-753 PRDLFSQRPEDL
+753 PRDLFSQRPEDI
-765 PNRVLTWGVFSLPWK
+765 PNRFLAWGVFSLPWK

-785 VVEYRSGSPYAVVD
+785 IVEYRTGSPYAVVD
-799 VGRNYVG
+799 AERNYVG
-806 VPYSDRYRYPNFFS
+806 IPYSDRYRYPNFFS
-820 SDARISKDIPFRH
+820 ADARVSKDISFWH

-863 RGVFFGNHARRFRG
+863 HGVFFGNYARRFRG

>member
-1 MRSCIFKWLQA
+1 MD
-12 FLEGSPLA
+12 PD
-20 FNLHLILPEISR
+20 
-32 ESGDGFRFTRKRLAK
+32 SGNRLTK
-47 WIDMPRE
+47 WIDMPRH
-54 SLWTQFLLVL
+54 SLRTKFLITVL
-64 LLLILGSPLASSAQQ
+64 LLAMGLPWASSAQQ
-79 LCALQVSVRDKE
+79 PGILRVTVLDNERNPIAESKISVQR
-91 GNPVPE
+91 
-97 VKIRVGLEGR
+97 EGR
-107 ELFSATSDTKGVAH
+107 ELFKATSDAQGLAC
-121 FPGIVAGSYEVAA
+121 FPGIPSGSYEIVV
-134 EKTGFFPTSQTL
+134 EKTGFFLSSQPI
-146 ELIRLESAVELT
+146 ELISLESAVELT
-158 LSPKAVGSE
+158 LAPKPAGSE
-167 KVEVRADAP
+167 KVEVRADAS
-176 GSEQQSTSSST
+176 GSEQQSASSST

-215 RSADGQIIIDGGAE
+215 RSADGQIIIDGGGE

-248 FGITIP
+248 FGMTVP

-282 ETRRGGEKWHF
+282 ETRRGADRWHF

-346 TLDFPH
+346 TLYFPY
-352 NESRTESVN
+352 NESTTESFN
-361 SFSQLDYIISSKHF
+361 SFSQLDYVISSKHL

-401 PRFRASEK
+401 PSFRASEK

-415 HLFFGATL
+415 HFALGATL

-435 TIGAQG
+435 AVGAQG
-441 DANMV
+441 NANMV
-446 LTPTGNLGNYFHRE
+446 LTPTGDLGNYFRRE
-460 SRQESRVEWLENASR
+460 SRDESRIEWLENAGR
-475 TLANGTG
+475 TLTNGLG
-482 VSDLKFGLSV
+482 VNDLKFGVSV
-492 ARTNNSGQTINHGV
+492 ARTSSFGRTIDRPV

-513 NLLKQIAFSHQGLL
+513 RLLKHIAFSGQGLF

-542 MPEAG
+542 MPTPG
-547 LAFDFGAR
+547 LPFDFGAR
-555 LEHQE
+555 LEHQA

-589 GIYYGRVPLN
+589 GIYYDRVPLN

-622 GPRLF
+622 APRLF
-627 QNLAESVS
+627 QNLAESVT

-640 LVDSGNAASNFAP
+640 LVDSSNAASNFAP
-653 YSQTWNV
+653 YSKTWNV
-660 EIEQTMAKRLRLRAS
+660 EIEQTVSRRLRLRAS

-688 PRTGQGVDA
+688 PRNGQGVDA

-703 GRSIYRQVEVTA
+703 GRSLYRQVEVTA
-715 RVRWLK
+715 KVRWLK

-733 TRGNLNEYS
+733 TRGNLNEFS

-765 PNRVLTWGVFSLPWK
+765 PNRFLTWGVFSLPWK
-780 LRVYP
+780 FRVYP
-785 VVEYRSGSPYAVVD
+785 IVEYRTGSPYAVVD
-799 VGRNYVG
+799 AGRNYVG

-820 SDARISKDIPFRH
+820 ADARIYRDIPFRH

-863 RGVFFGNHARRFRG
+863 NGVFFGNYARRFRG

>member
-1 MRSCIFKWLQA
+1 M
-12 FLEGSPLA
+12 
-20 FNLHLILPEISR
+20 
-32 ESGDGFRFTRKRLAK
+32 GF
-47 WIDMPRE
+47 
-54 SLWTQFLLVL
+54 
-64 LLLILGSPLASSAQQ
+64 PLASLAQQ
-79 LCALQVSVRDKE
+79 LCTLQVSVLDKE
-91 GNPVPE
+91 GNPIPE
-97 VKIRVGLEGR
+97 VKISVRLEGR

-121 FPGIVAGSYEVAA
+121 FPGIIAGSYEVAA
-134 EKTGFFPTSQTL
+134 EKTGLFPTSQAI
-146 ELIRLESAVELT
+146 ELIGLESAVELT
-158 LSPKAVGSE
+158 LSPKAVGSQ

-215 RSADGQIIIDGGAE
+215 RSADGQIIIDGGGE

-248 FGITIP
+248 FGMTVP
-254 VDSVESLDVLKT
+254 VDSVEFLGVLKA

-323 PILGNRLY
+323 PILANRLY

-341 KNPVR
+341 KKPVR
-346 TLDFPH
+346 TLYFPY
-352 NESRTESVN
+352 NESKTESIN

-401 PRFRASEK
+401 PSFRASEK

-415 HLFFGATL
+415 HLVFGATL
-423 LNSTLSIQRFRA
+423 VNSTLSTQRFRA
-435 TIGAQG
+435 TVGAQG

-446 LTPTGNLGNYFHRE
+446 LTPTGDIGNYFHRE
-460 SRQESRVEWLENASR
+460 TRQESRVEWLESAGR
-475 TLANGTG
+475 TLSNGIG
-482 VSDLKFGLSV
+482 VSDLKFGFSL
-492 ARTNNSGQTINHGV
+492 ARTSNSGQTIDHPV
-506 EIRDAQG
+506 EIRDARG
-513 NLLKQIAFSHQGLL
+513 NLLKQITFSGQELF
-527 DQSDTEVSIYAQDHW
+527 DQSDTEISIYAQDHW
-542 MPEAG
+542 MPAPG
-547 LAFDFGAR
+547 LAFDLGAR
-555 LEHQE
+555 LEHQA
-560 ATHTQRIA
+560 ATNTQRIA
-568 PRAGMAWTPF
+568 PRAGIAWTPT

-589 GIYYGRVPLN
+589 GVYYDRVPLN
-599 VFAFSRSPEQI
+599 VFAFSHSPEQI

-615 PGGVILD
+615 PSGVILD

-627 QNLAESVS
+627 QNLAESLS

-640 LVDSGNAASNFAP
+640 LVDSNNAASNFAP
-653 YSQTWNV
+653 YSKTWNLEV
-660 EIEQTMAKRLRLRAS
+660 EQTVARRLRLRVG
-675 YLSNASDGVITLT
+675 YLSNVSDGVITLT

-703 GRSIYRQVEVTA
+703 GKSIYRQVEVTA

-721 DQEMVFSYVRSR
+721 DQEIVFSYVRSR
-733 TRGNLNEYS
+733 TRGNLNEFS

-753 PRDLFSQRPEDL
+753 PRDLVSQRPEDL
-765 PNRVLTWGVFSLPWK
+765 PNRFLIWGVFSLPWK

-785 VVEYRSGSPYAVVD
+785 IVEYRTGSPYAIVD
-799 VGRNYVG
+799 DGRNYVG

-820 SDARISKDIPFRH
+820 TDARISKDIPFRH
-833 KYTLRFSVSGFN
+833 KYTLRFSLSGFN

-863 RGVFFGNHARRFRG
+863 RGVFFGNYARRFRG